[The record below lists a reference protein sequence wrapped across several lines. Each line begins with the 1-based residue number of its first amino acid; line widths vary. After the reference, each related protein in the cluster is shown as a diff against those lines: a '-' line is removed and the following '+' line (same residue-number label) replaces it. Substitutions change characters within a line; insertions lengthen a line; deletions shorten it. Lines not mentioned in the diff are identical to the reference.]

1 MAADDFDATEAVDNS
16 EQTGGALV
24 GRVLADRYRIAEVV
38 SAGANTIIAN
48 AFDIEGNQ
56 PVTFK
61 IVRSELASSEEFR
74 RDFRKQAELAT
85 ALSHPNIA
93 QVLDWGD
100 VDIDGE
106 SALFWVV
113 EYLSGGSLRDLLD
126 RGRLLEPSQA
136 LVVGLEACRALDVG
150 HQRGLAHTEVTPSK
164 LVFGEDRRVR
174 IVDFGMAE
182 LIGRSAWAEPAT
194 AATHVARYASPEQAL
209 RVDVGPKT
217 DVYSLALSLLEA
229 VTGAVPFSADSTV
242 STLAA
247 RVGKLMPVSAD
258 LGSLAAVLE
267 RAGRPEADDR
277 FSAVEFGL
285 GLVAAAEALP
295 RPEPIPIVAATLFD
309 TSKMRRPTD
318 PTGGIERPASAGF
331 DDADAADRSNGA
343 AADAAALAAD
353 AAAGAFAARPPTS
366 VVETAGA
373 PGVAVTGS
381 GVDSQAVEQAAEQA
395 VEQTAEQAV
404 EQTADEALITLPD
417 AADLPTGAVT
427 VASGFDRATSVG
439 EATTQIAASA
449 LTISSS
455 PATEQMPITQLADA
469 PVAAT
474 LYDDERPKRPVGA
487 MVTLSLFVLAGLAGV
502 CFAAFFLLRTKS
514 YEVPEL
520 AGVDEAVALNE
531 IAGNDWLVFT
541 ELERSDE
548 EPDAGQVIRTFP
560 AAGAVLEEGD
570 EFRIYVS
577 EGPLFRVLLEL
588 TELPLADAQARLEA
602 IQLTSFVDAEVFD
615 ETRSI
620 GTVLGWRVV
629 GAGTSLAG
637 DQVLPGTS
645 IALTASKGPAPRVV
659 PNVVGLTLEDAQ
671 AGAAAAQLSVV
682 AGEDVFSN
690 DVPVGIIVS
699 QDAAAESELPR
710 DGSFT
715 VVRSKGLD
723 LIALPELDGLSFS
736 DAQNALI
743 EAGFTIGSLLGT
755 TEGSFESISILAEPV
770 GDLYRRG
777 TAVDLIFL

>member
-16 EQTGGALV
+16 ELTGGALV

-366 VVETAGA
+366 VAETAGA
-373 PGVAVTGS
+373 PGVAITGS
-381 GVDSQAVEQAAEQA
+381 GVDSQ
-395 VEQTAEQAV
+395 TA

-417 AADLPTGAVT
+417 AADPPTGAVT

-560 AAGAVLEEGD
+560 AAGAILEEGD

>member
-1 MAADDFDATEAVDNS
+1 MDGHDFDATEAVDNS
-16 EQTGGALV
+16 GLTGGGLV

-48 AFDIEGNQ
+48 AFDIDGNQ

-61 IVRSELASSEEFR
+61 IVRPELAGSEEFR

-136 LVVGLEACRALDVG
+136 LVVGLEACRALDAG
-150 HQRGLAHTEVTPSK
+150 HQRGIAHTEVTPSK

-182 LIGRSAWAEPAT
+182 LIGRSAWDEPAT
-194 AATHVARYASPEQAL
+194 VATHVARYASPEQAL

-277 FSAVEFGL
+277 FSAVEFGR
-285 GLVAAAEALP
+285 GLVAAAETLP

-318 PTGGIERPASAGF
+318 PTGGFERPASA
-331 DDADAADRSNGA
+331 DLEAVAAAVADAESQ
-343 AADAAALAAD
+343 
-353 AAAGAFAARPPTS
+353 T
-366 VVETAGA
+366 
-373 PGVAVTGS
+373 
-381 GVDSQAVEQAAEQA
+381 VD
-395 VEQTAEQAV
+395 
-404 EQTADEALITLPD
+404 QTADEALIILPD
-417 AADLPTGAVT
+417 VADPPTGAVT
-427 VASGFDRATSVG
+427 VASGFDRAASVA
-439 EATTQIAASA
+439 EATTQIAATA
-449 LTISSS
+449 PTISSS
-455 PATEQMPITQLADA
+455 PATEQMPITQFADA
-469 PVAAT
+469 PAAAT
-474 LYDDERPKRPVGA
+474 LYDDERPKRRVGA
-487 MVTLSLFVLAGLAGV
+487 MVTLSLFVLAGLTAV
-502 CFAAFFLLRTKS
+502 AFAAFFLLRTKS

-520 AGVDEAVALNE
+520 SGVDEAVALNE

-541 ELERSDE
+541 ELQRSDE

-577 EGPLFRVLLEL
+577 EGPLFRVLPEL
-588 TELPLADAQARLEA
+588 AELPLADAQALLEA

-620 GTVLGWRVV
+620 GMVLGWRVV

-645 IALTASKGPAPRVV
+645 IALTTSKGPAPRIV

-671 AGAAAAQLSVV
+671 AAAAAVQLSVV

-699 QDAAAESELPR
+699 QDTAAESELPR

-723 LIALPELDGLSFS
+723 LIALPELDGLSFT

-743 EAGFTIGSLLGT
+743 DAGFTIGSLLGT
-755 TEGSFESISILAEPV
+755 TEGSFESISISAEPV

>member
-1 MAADDFDATEAVDNS
+1 MDGHDFDATEAVDNS
-16 EQTGGALV
+16 GLTGGGLV

-48 AFDIEGNQ
+48 AFDIDGNQ

-61 IVRSELASSEEFR
+61 IVRPELAGSEEFR
-74 RDFRKQAELAT
+74 QDFRKQAELAT

-136 LVVGLEACRALDVG
+136 LVVGLEACRALDAG
-150 HQRGLAHTEVTPSK
+150 HQRGIAHTEVTPSK

-182 LIGRSAWAEPAT
+182 LIGRSAWDEPAT
-194 AATHVARYASPEQAL
+194 VATHVARYASPEQAL
-209 RVDVGPKT
+209 SVDVGPKT

-242 STLAA
+242 SPLAA

-277 FSAVEFGL
+277 FSAVEFGR
-285 GLVAAAEALP
+285 GLVAAAETLP
-295 RPEPIPIVAATLFD
+295 RPEPIPIVAATIFD

-318 PTGGIERPASAGF
+318 PTGGIERPASA
-331 DDADAADRSNGA
+331 DLEADVS
-343 AADAAALAAD
+343 
-353 AAAGAFAARPPTS
+353 AAGSDA
-366 VVETAGA
+366 E
-373 PGVAVTGS
+373 
-381 GVDSQAVEQAAEQA
+381 SQTFEQI
-395 VEQTAEQAV
+395 
-404 EQTADEALITLPD
+404 ADEALIILPD
-417 AADLPTGAVT
+417 VADPQTGAVT
-427 VASGFDRATSVG
+427 AVSGFDRAASVA
-439 EATTQIAASA
+439 EATTQIAATA
-449 LTISSS
+449 PTISSS
-455 PATEQMPITQLADA
+455 PATEQMPITQLVDA
-469 PVAAT
+469 PAAAT
-474 LYDDERPKRPVGA
+474 LYDDERPKRRVGA
-487 MVTLSLFVLAGLAGV
+487 MVTLSLFVLAGLTAV
-502 CFAAFFLLRTKS
+502 AFAAFLLLRTKS

-520 AGVDEAVALNE
+520 SGVDEAVALNE
-531 IAGNDWLVFT
+531 ISGNDWLVLT
-541 ELERSDE
+541 ELQRSDE

-577 EGPLFRVLLEL
+577 EGPLFRVLPEL
-588 TELPLADAQARLEA
+588 AELPLADAQALLEA

-615 ETRSI
+615 EARSI
-620 GTVLGWRVV
+620 GMVLGWRVV

-645 IALTASKGPAPRVV
+645 IALTTSKGPAPRVV

-671 AGAAAAQLSVV
+671 AAAAAVQLSVV

-690 DVPVGIIVS
+690 DVPVGVIVS
-699 QDAAAESELPR
+699 QDTAAESELPR

-723 LIALPELDGLSFS
+723 LIALPELDGLSFTN
-736 DAQNALI
+736 AQNALI
-743 EAGFTIGSLLGT
+743 DAGFTIGSLLGT
-755 TEGSFESISILAEPV
+755 TEGSFESISIAAEPV

>member
-1 MAADDFDATEAVDNS
+1 MAGNDFDASEAVDNS
-16 EQTGGALV
+16 GLTGGGLI

-61 IVRSELASSEEFR
+61 IVRPELAGSEEFR

-136 LVVGLEACRALDVG
+136 LVVGLEACRALDAG
-150 HQRGLAHTEVTPSK
+150 HQRGIAHTEVTPSK

-182 LIGRSAWAEPAT
+182 LIGRSAWDEPAT
-194 AATHVARYASPEQAL
+194 VATHVARYASPEQAL

-277 FSAVEFGL
+277 FSAVEFGR
-285 GLVAAAEALP
+285 GLVAAAETLP
-295 RPEPIPIVAATLFD
+295 RPEPIPIVAATVFD

-318 PTGGIERPASAGF
+318 PTGGIERPAPAEL
-331 DDADAADRSNGA
+331 DDAAADKPNGA
-343 AADAAALAAD
+343 AAEAATTEVAPAAALAV
-353 AAAGAFAARPPTS
+353 RPPTF
-366 VVETAGA
+366 VVETADA
-373 PGVAVTGS
+373 PDVSVAGS
-381 GVDSQAVEQAAEQA
+381 DVDL
-395 VEQTAEQAV
+395 QTAEL
-404 EQTADEALITLPD
+404 TAADALIILPD
-417 AADLPTGAVT
+417 VADPPTGAVT
-427 VASGFDRATSVG
+427 VASGFDRAASVA

-449 LTISSS
+449 PPISSS
-455 PATEQMPITQLADA
+455 PATEQMPITQFADA
-469 PVAAT
+469 SAAAT
-474 LYDDERPKRPVGA
+474 LYDDERPKRRVGA
-487 MVTLSLFVLAGLAGV
+487 IVTLSLFVIAGLAAIA
-502 CFAAFFLLRTKS
+502 FAAFFLLRTKS

-520 AGVDEAVALNE
+520 SGVDEAVALNE
-531 IAGNDWLVFT
+531 IAGNDWLVRT

-577 EGPLFRVLLEL
+577 EGPLFRVLPEL
-588 TELPLADAQARLEA
+588 AELPLADAQARLEA
-602 IQLTSFVDAEVFD
+602 IQLTSFVDAEVFV
-615 ETRSI
+615 ETSSI

-645 IALTASKGPAPRVV
+645 IALTTSKGPAPRVV

-671 AGAAAAQLSVV
+671 AAAAAVQLSVV
-682 AGEDVFSN
+682 AGEDVFGN

-699 QDAAAESELPR
+699 QDTAAESELPR
-710 DGSFT
+710 GGSFT

-723 LIALPELDGLSFS
+723 LIALPELDGLSFI
-736 DAQNALI
+736 DAQNTLI
-743 EAGFTIGSLLGT
+743 DAGFTIGSLLGT
-755 TEGSFESISILAEPV
+755 TEGSFESISISAEPV

>member
-16 EQTGGALV
+16 ELTGGALV

-373 PGVAVTGS
+373 PGVAITGS
-381 GVDSQAVEQAAEQA
+381 GVDSQ
-395 VEQTAEQAV
+395 TA

-560 AAGAVLEEGD
+560 AAGAILEEGD

>member
-16 EQTGGALV
+16 ELTGGALV

-61 IVRSELASSEEFR
+61 IMRSELASSEEFR

-343 AADAAALAAD
+343 AADAAADAAA

-381 GVDSQAVEQAAEQA
+381 GADSQTVEQAAEQ
-395 VEQTAEQAV
+395 TV

-427 VASGFDRATSVG
+427 VASGFDRAASVG

-487 MVTLSLFVLAGLAGV
+487 MVTLSLFVLAGLAAV

>member
-16 EQTGGALV
+16 ELTGGALV

-373 PGVAVTGS
+373 PGVAITGS
-381 GVDSQAVEQAAEQA
+381 GVDSQ
-395 VEQTAEQAV
+395 TAEQAA

-560 AAGAVLEEGD
+560 AAGAILEEGD

>member
-1 MAADDFDATEAVDNS
+1 MDGHDFDATEAVDNS
-16 EQTGGALV
+16 GLTGGGLV

-48 AFDIEGNQ
+48 AFDIDGNQ

-61 IVRSELASSEEFR
+61 IVRPELAGSEEFR

-136 LVVGLEACRALDVG
+136 LVVGLEACRALDAG
-150 HQRGLAHTEVTPSK
+150 HQRGIAHTEVTPSK

-182 LIGRSAWAEPAT
+182 LIGRSAWDEPAT
-194 AATHVARYASPEQAL
+194 VATHVARYASPEQAL

-277 FSAVEFGL
+277 FSAVEFGR
-285 GLVAAAEALP
+285 GLVAAAETLP

-318 PTGGIERPASAGF
+318 PTGGFERPASA
-331 DDADAADRSNGA
+331 DLEADVAAAVADAESQ
-343 AADAAALAAD
+343 
-353 AAAGAFAARPPTS
+353 T
-366 VVETAGA
+366 
-373 PGVAVTGS
+373 
-381 GVDSQAVEQAAEQA
+381 VD
-395 VEQTAEQAV
+395 
-404 EQTADEALITLPD
+404 QTADEALIILPD
-417 AADLPTGAVT
+417 VADPPTGAVT
-427 VASGFDRATSVG
+427 VASGFDRAASVA
-439 EATTQIAASA
+439 EATTQIAATA
-449 LTISSS
+449 PTISSS
-455 PATEQMPITQLADA
+455 PATEQMPITQFADA
-469 PVAAT
+469 PAAAT
-474 LYDDERPKRPVGA
+474 LYDDERPKRRVGA
-487 MVTLSLFVLAGLAGV
+487 MVTLSLFVLAGLTAV
-502 CFAAFFLLRTKS
+502 AFAAFFLLRTKS

-520 AGVDEAVALNE
+520 SGVDEAVALNE

-541 ELERSDE
+541 ELQRSDE

-577 EGPLFRVLLEL
+577 EGPLFRVLPEL
-588 TELPLADAQARLEA
+588 AELPLADAQALLEA

-620 GTVLGWRVV
+620 GMVLGWRVV

-645 IALTASKGPAPRVV
+645 IALTTSKGPAPRIV

-671 AGAAAAQLSVV
+671 AAAAAVQLSVV

-699 QDAAAESELPR
+699 QDTAAESELPR

-723 LIALPELDGLSFS
+723 LIALPELDGLSFT

-743 EAGFTIGSLLGT
+743 DAGFTIGSLLGT
-755 TEGSFESISILAEPV
+755 TEGSFESISISAEPV

>member
-16 EQTGGALV
+16 ELTGGALV

-61 IVRSELASSEEFR
+61 IMRSELASSEEFR

-373 PGVAVTGS
+373 PGVAITGS
-381 GVDSQAVEQAAEQA
+381 GVDSQTAEQAAEQ
-395 VEQTAEQAV
+395 TA

-560 AAGAVLEEGD
+560 AAGAILEEGD

>member
-1 MAADDFDATEAVDNS
+1 
-16 EQTGGALV
+16 
-24 GRVLADRYRIAEVV
+24 
-38 SAGANTIIAN
+38 
-48 AFDIEGNQ
+48 
-56 PVTFK
+56 
-61 IVRSELASSEEFR
+61 
-74 RDFRKQAELAT
+74 
-85 ALSHPNIA
+85 
-93 QVLDWGD
+93 
-100 VDIDGE
+100 
-106 SALFWVV
+106 
-113 EYLSGGSLRDLLD
+113 
-126 RGRLLEPSQA
+126 
-136 LVVGLEACRALDVG
+136 
-150 HQRGLAHTEVTPSK
+150 VTPSK

-182 LIGRSAWAEPAT
+182 LIGRSAWDEPAT
-194 AATHVARYASPEQAL
+194 VATHVARYASPEQAL
-209 RVDVGPKT
+209 RVDVGPTT

-277 FSAVEFGL
+277 FSAVEFGR
-285 GLVAAAEALP
+285 GLVAAAETLP
-295 RPEPIPIVAATLFD
+295 RPEPIPIVAASLFD

-318 PTGGIERPASAGF
+318 PTGRIERPAPA
-331 DDADAADRSNGA
+331 DLDAADAAGAADGSNGA
-343 AADAAALAAD
+343 AADAAALAATL
-353 AAAGAFAARPPTS
+353 AAEAFAAPLPTS
-366 VVETAGA
+366 VVGTAGA
-373 PGVAVTGS
+373 PDVSAAGS
-381 GVDSQAVEQAAEQA
+381 DAES
-395 VEQTAEQAV
+395 QTAK
-404 EQTADEALITLPD
+404 QTADEALIILPD
-417 AADLPTGAVT
+417 VADPPTGAVT
-427 VASGFDRATSVG
+427 VASGFDRAASVA
-439 EATTQIAASA
+439 EATTQIAATA
-449 LTISSS
+449 PTISSS
-455 PATEQMPITQLADA
+455 PVTEQMPITQFADA
-469 PVAAT
+469 QVAAT
-474 LYDDERPKRPVGA
+474 LYDDERPKRRVGA
-487 MVTLSLFVLAGLAGV
+487 MVTLSLFVIAGLAAV
-502 CFAAFFLLRTKS
+502 AFAAFFLLRTKS

-520 AGVDEAVALNE
+520 SGVDEAVALNE
-531 IAGNDWLVFT
+531 IAGNDWLVLT

-577 EGPLFRVLLEL
+577 EGPLFRVLPEL
-588 TELPLADAQARLEA
+588 AELPLADAQALLEA

-620 GTVLGWRVV
+620 GMVLGWRVV
-629 GAGTSLAG
+629 GAGTSLSG

-645 IALTASKGPAPRVV
+645 IALTTSKGPAPRVA

-671 AGAAAAQLSVV
+671 AAAAAVQLSVV

-699 QDAAAESELPR
+699 QDTAAESELPR

-723 LIALPELDGLSFS
+723 LIALPELDGLSFT

-743 EAGFTIGSLLGT
+743 DVGFTIGSLLGT
-755 TEGSFESISILAEPV
+755 TEGSFESISISAEPV

>member
-1 MAADDFDATEAVDNS
+1 MAGNDFDANEAVDNS
-16 EQTGGALV
+16 GLTGGVLV

-48 AFDIEGNQ
+48 AFDSEANQ

-61 IVRSELASSEEFR
+61 IVRPELAGSEEFR

-113 EYLSGGSLRDLLD
+113 EYLSGGSLRDLFD

-136 LVVGLEACRALDVG
+136 LVVGLEACRALDAG
-150 HQRGLAHTEVTPSK
+150 HQRGIAHTEVTPSK

-174 IVDFGMAE
+174 IVDFGLAE
-182 LIGRSAWAEPAT
+182 LIGRSAWDEPAT
-194 AATHVARYASPEQAL
+194 VATHVARYASPEQAL

-229 VTGAVPFSADSTV
+229 VTGAVPFSGDSTV
-242 STLAA
+242 ATLAA

-277 FSAVEFGL
+277 FSAVEFGR
-285 GLVAAAEALP
+285 GLVAAAETLP

-318 PTGGIERPASAGF
+318 PTGGIERPALAQLDDTDTDTDTDIGVGD
-331 DDADAADRSNGA
+331 DDAGGSVA
-343 AADAAALAAD
+343 AADAAALAAALAV
-353 AAAGAFAARPPTS
+353 AAL
-366 VVETAGA
+366 
-373 PGVAVTGS
+373 
-381 GVDSQAVEQAAEQA
+381 SQ
-395 VEQTAEQAV
+395 TDHL
-404 EQTADEALITLPD
+404 TADDALIILPD
-417 AADLPTGAVT
+417 IADLPAVS
-427 VASGFDRATSVG
+427 VESGFDRAASV
-439 EATTQIAASA
+439 ADAAAQIAAN
-449 LTISSS
+449 TRVT
-455 PATEQMPITQLADA
+455 PATEQMPITQFAGA
-469 PVAAT
+469 PAAAT
-474 LYDDERPKRPVGA
+474 LYDDERPRRRVGA
-487 MVTLSLFVLAGLAGV
+487 IVTLSLFILAGLAAV
-502 CFAAFFLLRTKS
+502 AFASFFLLRTKS
-514 YEVPEL
+514 FEVPEL
-520 AGVDEAVALNE
+520 SGVDEAVALNE

-577 EGPLFRVLLEL
+577 EGPLFRVLPEL
-588 TELPLADAQARLEA
+588 AELSIADAQALLES
-602 IQLTSFVDAEVFD
+602 IQLTSFADTEVFD
-615 ETRSI
+615 ETRAI

-645 IALTASKGPAPRVV
+645 IALTTSKGPAPRAV

-671 AGAAAAQLSVV
+671 VAAAAVQLSVV

-699 QDAAAESELPR
+699 QDAAADSELPR
-710 DGSFT
+710 DGSFA

-723 LIALPELDGLSFS
+723 LIALPELEGLSFTV
-736 DAQNALI
+736 AQNALLD
-743 EAGFTIGSLLGT
+743 AGFTIGSLLGT
-755 TEGSFESISILAEPV
+755 TEGAFESISISVEPV
-770 GDLYRRG
+770 GDLYPRG